1 MSYAETT
8 RISQAAQSERVTMEF
23 DHKTCEEMKY
33 YVYALI
39 DPRDN
44 KPFYVGK
51 GKENRVFAHVDEA
64 LETSNETDKLDLI
77 RGIKDEGYKVDQVIL
92 RHGLDENT
100 AFIIEASLLDFA
112 SYFKFDL
119 TNLVLGHHSS
129 VFGAMKVE
137 EIIRKY
143 NAPPLDE
150 LGDDCVIININRRY
164 RETRNDVSIYDVTK
178 GHWAMSNPITR
189 GIKYVLAEY
198 KSFIVEVFEVEIW
211 EPVETGTRI
220 RWEFTGK
227 IAPDEIKSK
236 YLNRKIHKSRGAAN
250 PISYHLQKPSDDKK
264 TAQ

>member
-1 MSYAETT
+1 MK
-8 RISQAAQSERVTMEF
+8 F
-23 DHKTCEEMKY
+23 DHKTCEEMNH

-44 KPFYVGK
+44 KPFYVGEGEK
-51 GKENRVFAHVDEA
+51 NRVFDHVDEA
-64 LETSNETDKLDLI
+64 GETSNETDKLDLI
-77 RGIKDEGYKVDQVIL
+77 REIKDEGYKVDHVIL
-92 RHGLDENT
+92 WHGLDKNT
-100 AFIIEASLLDFA
+100 ALIIEASLLDFA

-119 TNLVLGHHSS
+119 TNLVRGHHSS

-150 LGDDCVIININRRY
+150 LGDDCVIININKRY

-178 GHWAMSNPITR
+178 GHWPMANPNR
-189 GIKYVLAEY
+189 KGIKYVLAEY

-211 EPVETGTRI
+211 EPVDTEKRT

-227 IAPDEIKSK
+227 VAPDEIKRK
-236 YLNRKIHKSRGAAN
+236 YFNRKIHKKRGASF
-250 PISYHLQKPSDDKK
+250 PVSYNLQKPSDDKK
-264 TAQ
+264 MV